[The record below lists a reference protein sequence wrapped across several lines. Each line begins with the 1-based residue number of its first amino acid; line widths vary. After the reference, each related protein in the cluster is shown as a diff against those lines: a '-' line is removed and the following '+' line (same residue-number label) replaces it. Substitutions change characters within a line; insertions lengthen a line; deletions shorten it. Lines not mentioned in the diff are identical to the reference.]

1 MNDAISR
8 PLILA
13 MGLAF
18 PAVHILL
25 GIANL
30 HRVVVIWPTIVAM
43 GVCMALMVLTTWPA
57 KDRGM
62 PRRHAVF
69 AVTGVL
75 VMDVLV
81 QSALPFGDHPG
92 YAAWHCGAIQ
102 MLMVTVAIRK
112 QIVAAWVGIS
122 IFSVL
127 DFGGSLLHGLTVVDG
142 LAMVLTPVMWVAISH
157 AVSKVFARCDVQIKA
172 NEAHQRTSSA
182 RLAKEHASWISHNEW
197 VTELERKAKPLLSK
211 IASHAM
217 EERDRTSCLLL
228 QDELRDQV
236 RGRALATASVLKSAR
251 AARARGVAVE
261 ICDDRETD
269 LPPAVLLEASTQ
281 LITVL
286 DRAAGGLI
294 TARALP
300 TGNEVAVTIHASDD
314 ALPDQEFYV
323 EIRENANGKLMCP
336 K

>member
-18 PAVHILL
+18 PAAHILL

-30 HRVVVIWPTIVAM
+30 HRVVAIWPTIAAM
-43 GVCMALMVLTTWPA
+43 GICLALMVLTTWPA

-62 PRRHAVF
+62 PRRHAVL

-75 VMDVLV
+75 LMDLLV
-81 QSALPFGDHPG
+81 QITLPTAVHPG

-112 QIVAAWVGIS
+112 QLEAAWVGICLFAIIDLS
-122 IFSVL
+122 
-127 DFGGSLLHGLTVVDG
+127 GSMMHGLTLVDG
-142 LAMVLTPVMWVAISH
+142 LAMVLTPILWVAISH
-157 AVSKVFARCDVQIKA
+157 AVSKVFTRCDVQIRA
-172 NEAHQRTSSA
+172 NEAHERASAA

-197 VTELERKAKPLLSK
+197 VTELERKAKPLLTK
-211 IASHAM
+211 IATDAM
-217 EERDRTSCLLL
+217 EDPDRTSCLLL

-236 RGRALATASVLKSAR
+236 RGRALATATVLRSAR
-251 AARARGVAVE
+251 AARARGVVVE

-269 LPPAVLLEASTQ
+269 LPPAVLLEAATQ
-281 LITVL
+281 LISVL
-286 DRAAGGLI
+286 DRAAGGFI

-300 TGNEVAVTIHASDD
+300 AGNEVAVTILASDD
-314 ALPDQEFYV
+314 SLPDQEFYV
-323 EIRENANGKLMCP
+323 EIRETLDLLYPSNR
-336 K
+336 

>member
-18 PAVHILL
+18 PAAHILL

-30 HRVVVIWPTIVAM
+30 HQLVVIWPTIVAM
-43 GVCMALMVLTTWPA
+43 GVCLVLMVLTTLPA

-69 AVTGVL
+69 VVAGVL
-75 VMDVLV
+75 LMDLLV
-81 QSALPFGDHPG
+81 QSALPFGIHPG

-112 QIVAAWVGIS
+112 QIMAAWLGIS
-122 IFSVL
+122 IFAVL
-127 DFGGSLLHGLTVVDG
+127 EYSGSMIHGLTPVDG
-142 LAMVLTPVMWVAISH
+142 LALVLTPMMWVAISH
-157 AVSKVFARCDVQIKA
+157 AVSKVFTRCDVQIRA
-172 NEAHQRTSSA
+172 NEARERTSAA
-182 RLAKEHASWISHNEW
+182 RLAKEYASWISRNEW
-197 VTELERKAKPLLSK
+197 VTELERKATPLLTK
-211 IASHAM
+211 IASHALDD
-217 EERDRTSCLLL
+217 RDRASCLLL

-236 RGRALATASVLKSAR
+236 RGRVLATATVLKSAR
-251 AARARGVAVE
+251 AARARGVVVE
-261 ICDDRETD
+261 ICDDREAD

-281 LITVL
+281 LISAL
-286 DRAAGGLI
+286 DRAAGGFI

-300 TGNEVAVTIHASDD
+300 PGNDVAVTILASDD
-314 ALPDQEFYV
+314 SLPDQDFYV
-323 EIRENANGKLMCP
+323 EVRENA
-336 K
+336 